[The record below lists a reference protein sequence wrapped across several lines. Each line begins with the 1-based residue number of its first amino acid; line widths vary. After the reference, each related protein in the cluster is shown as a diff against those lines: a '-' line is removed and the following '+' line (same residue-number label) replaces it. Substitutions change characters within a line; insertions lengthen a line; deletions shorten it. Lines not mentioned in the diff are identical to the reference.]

1 MFYVFDITAIKITI
15 LLLYTSL
22 FPGKGFATAARLI
35 AAVCCAWA
43 IACLLGAIFTCNPI
57 RGFWDQS
64 VPSTCLDSSKFF
76 IGNAA
81 PNIATDIAILCLPI
95 REVWRLQMSARTK
108 MVVSG
113 FFLAGAL

>member
-15 LLLYTSL
+15 LLLYTSI
-22 FPGKGFATAARLI
+22 FPSKGFAIAARAI

-43 IACLLGAIFTCNPI
+43 TACLLGAIFSCNPI
-57 RGFWDQS
+57 KGFWDHS
-64 VPSTCLDSSKFF
+64 IPSRCLDSSKFF

-81 PNIATDIAILCLPI
+81 PNIATDVAILGLPI

-108 MVVSG
+108 VVVSG